1 VTTSAPIALSVE
13 DDPPPVV
20 RAIVRDL
27 AACLEDRSFADATR
41 RAAGV
46 VGIRSAST
54 PQAVTLRIADG
65 AISIAHGTAEDAEV
79 TATAELSGGEDAHPR
94 IEGSGKRPELAEWL
108 SRLLEPPAPRWPE
121 AAERFWAVLSRMR
134 GAPDGL
140 LVVDLDGGD
149 RRRFGSEAGSAC
161 EIQGSPDGLLSVL
174 TGRVSLMEAAFEGT
188 VYVRGR
194 FPDLSVLSGAG
205 FRIRYG
211 DRAPDG

>member
-20 RAIVRDL
+20 RAIARDL
-27 AACLEDRSFADATR
+27 AACLEDPSFADATR

-54 PQAVTLRIADG
+54 PEAVTLRIADG
-65 AISIAHGTAEDAEV
+65 AISIAHGTTENAEV
-79 TATAELSGGEDAHPR
+79 TATAELSGTEDADPH
-94 IEGSGKRPELAEWL
+94 IEGSGKHPELAEWL
-108 SRLLEPPAPRWPE
+108 SRVLDPPAPRWPD

-140 LVVDLDGGD
+140 LVIDLDGGD
-149 RRRFGSEAGSAC
+149 RRRFGSEVGSAC
-161 EIQGSPDGLLSVL
+161 EIQGSPDGLVAVF
-174 TGRVSLMEAAFEGT
+174 TGRTSVMEAAFEGT

-205 FRIRYG
+205 FQIRYG
-211 DRAPDG
+211 GRAPDG